1 MTNETQQRIRA
12 LAERVAV
19 RFAQSD
25 DAALAVGS
33 EVLGRLAD
41 DAGLELEDVVAGPSE
56 MISFLGDDLA
66 EFLCMPLTRRG
77 WDDIGYDDPTAS
89 MCLWSAI
96 RDMVA
101 EEASRLMKP
110 SQSE

>member
-1 MTNETQQRIRA
+1 MTTETQQRVRA
-12 LAERVAV
+12 LAQRVVA
-19 RFAQSD
+19 RFAQLDEPTISI
-25 DAALAVGS
+25 GP
-33 EVLGRLAD
+33 EVLERLVD

-66 EFLCMPLTRRG
+66 EFLCKPLTRRG

-96 RDMVA
+96 REMVA
-101 EEASRLMKP
+101 EEALRLLEP
-110 SQSE
+110 PQSV